1 LIHPTARGFATAA
14 EVYEQARP
22 DYPADAL
29 DYILEVLELEPGAHV
44 VDVGAGTGK
53 FARQLVARGLR
64 VTGVEPITEMR
75 EVFERVVDA
84 DVVEGTA
91 EAIPL
96 DDGAADAVTAAQA
109 FHWFDPDRALP
120 ELRRVLRPRGGVA
133 LIWNVRDES
142 HPLHQAYAETIR
154 PHKGDVYPSGGSH
167 PGGNPLASPLFTDL
181 EERTFPHLQLMDAD
195 GLVARAAS
203 VSFIARLP
211 EDERALLLE
220 RVHALAPSGT
230 FEFPYLT
237 KVFVGR
243 SASTSKTK
251 SRTSSTLRATN
262 DHTA

>member
-1 LIHPTARGFATAA
+1 LIHPTARGFETAA

-29 DYILEVLELEPGAHV
+29 DYILEVLELESGAHV

-64 VTGVEPITEMR
+64 VTGVEPIAEMR
-75 EVFERVVDA
+75 EIFERVVEA
-84 DVVEGTA
+84 EVVDGTA
-91 EAIPL
+91 ESIPL

-120 ELRRVLRPRGGVA
+120 ELRRILRPRGGVA
-133 LIWNVRDES
+133 LIWNVRDHS
-142 HPLHQAYAETIR
+142 HTLHQAYAETIR
-154 PHKGDVYPSGGSH
+154 PYKGDGYPSGGGH
-167 PGGNPLASPLFTDL
+167 PTGEPLASPLFTDL
-181 EERTFPHLQLMDAD
+181 EERTFPHVQLMDAD

-211 EDERALLLE
+211 EDERAVLLE
-220 RVHALAPSGT
+220 RIRALAPPGM

-243 SASTSKTK
+243 SASTSKAT
-251 SRTSSTLRATN
+251 SRTSSTLRTTN